1 MKPGPFNKLI
11 AEAYRVE
18 EKTVVVFTRALK
30 EADLITTGGRG
41 VNAPDMTPL
50 DAARVTIALLAT
62 DKPARAAEMVRRFG
76 GLPYAPSESKGDHP
90 AEFGIRDGITL
101 EEVLANIFASDGLL
115 GSAHPYVEIRT
126 NARTASI
133 EYVGGGIFFRTLNR
147 SEELVAADHKDFFG
161 IRRSSGVASA
171 EMMQIW
177 VQFYCERRDG
187 PDWQSHFDAAQ
198 KAIC

>member
-30 EADLITTGGRG
+30 EADLITTGARG

-50 DAARVTIALLAT
+50 DAARVTIALLVT
-62 DKPARAAEMVRRFG
+62 DKPTRAAEMVRRFG
-76 GLPYAPSESKGDHP
+76 GLPYTASESKGEHP

-101 EEVLANIFASDGLL
+101 EEVLANIFASDGLFAH
-115 GSAHPYVEIRT
+115 AHPYVEIRT

-133 EYVGGGIFFRTLNR
+133 EHAAGGIFFRTLNR
-147 SEELVAADHKDFFG
+147 SEEQAAADRKDFLG
-161 IRRSSGVASA
+161 IRRASGVASS

-187 PDWQSHFDAAQ
+187 LDWEKKLAKELQQ
-198 KAIC
+198 